1 MRTVAWHQGR
11 VRMVDQRRLP
21 HYLEFMDFDEH
32 QQVAQAIREMVVRGA
47 PAIGAAG
54 ALGLALAAQNSTA
67 ITREELAQDVETAAQ
82 ELRAARPT
90 AINLSWGLDRLL
102 ALVHDTHLQTPSE
115 LREAILRAALQLV
128 EEDIIINRR
137 MGHFGAEVIPDGATV
152 LHHCNTGGL
161 AAVDYGTA
169 LGVIRTA
176 HEQGKHVHVLVDET
190 RPRLQGARLT
200 AWELMQWGIP
210 MTLIVD
216 NAAASMMQQG
226 KVTLVMVGAD
236 HIAAN
241 GDTVNKI
248 GTYMLAVLAAS
259 HGLSFYVV
267 APIST
272 IDINLPT
279 GREIP
284 IEERDPREV
293 THIENVPIAP
303 ENVRVANPAFD
314 ITPARY
320 ISAIITE
327 EGIVRPPYEVN
338 LREVVMK
345 ARQGRDHLIEGNLQ

>member
-1 MRTVAWHQGR
+1 MRTVAWYQGR
-11 VRMVDQRRLP
+11 VRMVDQRRIP
-21 HYLEFMDFDEH
+21 HSLEFLDFDEYH
-32 QQVAQAIREMVVRGA
+32 QVAQAIQEMVVRGA

-67 ITREELAQDVETAAQ
+67 TTREGLVQDVERAAK

-90 AINLSWGLDRLL
+90 AVNLSWGLDRLL
-102 ALVHDTHLQTPSE
+102 AVIRDARLQTPGE
-115 LREAILRAALQLV
+115 MREAILQEALQLV
-128 EEDIIINRR
+128 EEDVIINQR
-137 MGHFGAEVIPDGATV
+137 MGRFGAALIPDGATI

-176 HEQGKHVHVLVDET
+176 HEEGKRIHVLVDET

-226 KVTLVMVGAD
+226 KVTLVAVGAD
-236 HIAAN
+236 RIAAN
-241 GDTVNKI
+241 GDTANKI

-259 HGLSFYVV
+259 HQLPFYVV
-267 APIST
+267 APTST
-272 IDINLPT
+272 IDLNLPT

-293 THIENVPIAP
+293 TYIENMPIGP
-303 ENVRVANPAFD
+303 EGVRVANPAFD
-314 ITPARY
+314 VTPARY
-320 ISAIITE
+320 ISAIVTE
-327 EGIVRPPYEVN
+327 EGVVRPPYEDH
-338 LREVVMK
+338 LREAVLK
-345 ARQGRDHLIEGNLQ
+345 ARQKRT